1 MFLPALPVL
10 AQDRA
15 LAPDRLSDSQRA
27 EYRQLLRG
35 YIDAF
40 RIFGRSRICKLDF
53 EADAHFREVAR
64 RHGED
69 SEAVRIVRLAYTSGA
84 ENLLMD
90 EAIYPKPPSPMPCDV
105 MVYMRGLGIPPLPA
119 SLMQR

>member
-1 MFLPALPVL
+1 MLTVLPSL
-10 AQDRA
+10 AQDHA
-15 LAPDRLSDSQRA
+15 LAPERMSDSQQA

-40 RIFGRSRICKLDF
+40 RIFGRSRICRLDF

-64 RHGED
+64 RHGPG
-69 SEAVRIVRLAYTSGA
+69 SEADRIARLAFDSGA
-84 ENLLMD
+84 QNLLMD
-90 EAIYPKPPSPMPCDV
+90 ESIYPKPAAPMPCDV

-119 SLMQR
+119 SLVQR

>member
-1 MFLPALPVL
+1 M
-10 AQDRA
+10 
-15 LAPDRLSDSQRA
+15 
-27 EYRQLLRG
+27 
-35 YIDAF
+35 
-40 RIFGRSRICKLDF
+40 
-53 EADAHFREVAR
+53 
-64 RHGED
+64 
-69 SEAVRIVRLAYTSGA
+69 RIVRLAYTSGA